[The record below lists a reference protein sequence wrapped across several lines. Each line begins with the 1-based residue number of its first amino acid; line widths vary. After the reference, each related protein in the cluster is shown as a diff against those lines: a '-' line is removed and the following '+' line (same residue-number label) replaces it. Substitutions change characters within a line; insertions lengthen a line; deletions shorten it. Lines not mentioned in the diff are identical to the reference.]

1 MSKIEIFE
9 NLVRITKENGKYVYL
24 INFDNIAYIRG
35 SDSTAGKVYLEIYIK
50 DVSKDYG
57 RIGTE
62 MNINDYQI
70 FMVNYQQL
78 IKSKTNEQ
86 IIGDP
91 V

>member
-1 MSKIEIFE
+1 MSKIKIFE

-24 INFDNIAYIRG
+24 IKIDNIAYIRG
-35 SDSTAGKVYLEIYIK
+35 SDSRGEVYLEIFIK

-57 RIGTE
+57 HIGIE